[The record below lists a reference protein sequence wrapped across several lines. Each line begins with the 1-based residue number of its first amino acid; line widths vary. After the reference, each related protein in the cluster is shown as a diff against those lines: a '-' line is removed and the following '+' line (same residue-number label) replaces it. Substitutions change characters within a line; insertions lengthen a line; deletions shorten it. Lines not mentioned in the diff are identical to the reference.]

1 LNKIILPKIF
11 LPSKIIFNLNKSR
24 FTKAIIILTQ
34 KTYQMKLKKIFP
46 LLVLAISLT
55 IVIPAFAADETLIA
69 NTEKPTREARALQLT
84 TRLKEIRD
92 MDKSNL
98 TSSEKK
104 ALRKE
109 VKEIKKEARDN
120 KNGIYLSVG
129 AIIII
134 ILLLI
139 LLL

>member
-1 LNKIILPKIF
+1 
-11 LPSKIIFNLNKSR
+11 
-24 FTKAIIILTQ
+24 
-34 KTYQMKLKKIFP
+34 MKLKKIIP
-46 LLVLAISLT
+46 LLVLAMCLT
-55 IVIPAFAADETLIA
+55 MVMPAFAADETPVT
-69 NTEKPTREARALQLT
+69 NTEKPNNDARAQQLM

-109 VKEIKKEARDN
+109 VKEMKKEVRRN
-120 KNGIYLSVG
+120 QNGIYLSVG

-134 ILLLI
+134 VLLLI

>member
-1 LNKIILPKIF
+1 
-11 LPSKIIFNLNKSR
+11 
-24 FTKAIIILTQ
+24 
-34 KTYQMKLKKIFP
+34 MKLKKII
-46 LLVLAISLT
+46 LVLAMAACTSFVT
-55 IVIPAFAADETLIA
+55 PAFAGIENPLTPTEQTGNA
-69 NTEKPTREARALQLT
+69 NHDQQLMNRLREI
-84 TRLKEIRD
+84 KD
-92 MDKSNL
+92 MDKSSL

-109 VKEIKKEARDN
+109 LKQMKREARADRDRSR
-120 KNGIYLSVG
+120 GVYLSVG